1 MSEQL
6 TIEQVARL
14 RRFCSTEAAQSPNG
28 REWLQRARVHAPELV
43 RLYSGRSLVRRRVER
58 ALAHAAVLVDS
69 PGAVVDDR
77 TAHAFDAALTAI
89 ETTASDELRRL
100 AGAARREL
108 HRASGKTL
116 REVLTLGS
124 GGT

>member
-1 MSEQL
+1 MSERL

-14 RRFCSTEAAQSPNG
+14 RRFCSTEGAQSPTG
-28 REWLQRARVHAPELV
+28 REWLKRARVHAAELV
-43 RLYSGRSLVRRRVER
+43 RLYSGRPHVRSRVER
-58 ALAHAAVLVDS
+58 ALAHAAMLVDS

-77 TAHAFDAALTAI
+77 ITDTFDAALTAI
-89 ETTASDELRRL
+89 ETTATDELRRL
-100 AGAARREL
+100 AVAARREL

-116 REVLTLGS
+116 REALTLSS